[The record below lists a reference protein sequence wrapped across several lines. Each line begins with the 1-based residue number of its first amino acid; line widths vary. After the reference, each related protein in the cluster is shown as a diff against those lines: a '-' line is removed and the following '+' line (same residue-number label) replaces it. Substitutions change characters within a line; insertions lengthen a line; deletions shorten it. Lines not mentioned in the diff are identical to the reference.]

1 MDNLL
6 KATAS
11 ELRGWTMR
19 VGIEFAF
26 RDQGWLGGVNGI
38 ANLLRALSTLSDPR
52 VQPVL
57 IANPNTPAQLFEG
70 LPDVEI
76 LRTGLIDAGTRLHLA
91 RRISKRAIGRD
102 PLMERWL
109 QSKKIDILSHCESL
123 GPKSAIPTIGQ
134 IADFGYKYF
143 PKLYADAAWRRMD
156 AGTAR
161 ICDQHAVIMMPSR
174 AVVDDYR
181 KFFPDARAKGVYL
194 HQIPSAPPHGAA
206 PDSAT
211 LRRRYTI
218 RERIFYTPNQF
229 WVHKNHSVIID
240 ALALLAERGKDV
252 HVVSTGA
259 KTDDRRP
266 HYFED
271 LMRHAAE
278 KGVED
283 RFHVLG
289 VIPFV
294 DTIGL
299 MRDCMAVVQS
309 SLFEG
314 WGLTVAEA
322 RFMGKTVILTDI
334 PVFRE
339 QAPDYGV
346 FFDSKSASALA
357 DAMASVADVWSPE
370 EDARRRSATEL
381 KRPAALDAYARGY
394 EEIVMEAGRGG

>member
-1 MDNLL
+1 
-6 KATAS
+6 
-11 ELRGWTMR
+11 MR

-38 ANLLRALSTLSDPR
+38 ANLLRALSTLPDPR

-76 LRTGLIDAGTRLHLA
+76 LRTCLVDAGNRLHLA

-109 QSKKIDILSHCESL
+109 QSKKIDVLSHCESL

-211 LRRRYTI
+211 LRRRYPI

-240 ALALLAERGKDV
+240 ALALLAERGKDRPCRL
-252 HVVSTGA
+252 
-259 KTDDRRP
+259 DRRQNGRSP
-266 HYFED
+266 PALFRRSD
-271 LMRHAAE
+271 APCGR
-278 KGVED
+278 KG
-283 RFHVLG
+283 RRG
-289 VIPFV
+289 
-294 DTIGL
+294 
-299 MRDCMAVVQS
+299 
-309 SLFEG
+309 SLPCAG
-314 WGLTVAEA
+314 SHSLCGYN
-322 RFMGKTVILTDI
+322 R
-334 PVFRE
+334 
-339 QAPDYGV
+339 
-346 FFDSKSASALA
+346 A
-357 DAMASVADVWSPE
+357 DARLHGGRAILAVRGMGTDRRRGEVHGQNRHSDGHPGFSRAGAGLWRLFRFE
-370 EDARRRSATEL
+370 IRIGARRRN
-381 KRPAALDAYARGY
+381 G
-394 EEIVMEAGRGG
+394 VRGGRLVAGGRRPPPKRD